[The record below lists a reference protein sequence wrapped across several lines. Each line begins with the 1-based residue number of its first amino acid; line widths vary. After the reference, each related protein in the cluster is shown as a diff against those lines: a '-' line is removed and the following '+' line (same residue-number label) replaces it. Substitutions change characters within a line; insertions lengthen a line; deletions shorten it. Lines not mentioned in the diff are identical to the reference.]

1 MRRVWWD
8 LVREWLPK
16 SWTPCSTTSDICL
29 AVADS
34 RMSTALNVKHLQLG
48 LHVKG
53 LLLTCIK
60 GGFTSVWK
68 KDDWPAC
75 KLYQAQ
81 TNSNCIIKKSTIQNS
96 CCSLTS
102 LLIPKT
108 FSLSSGTTLNKC
120 LVYLLLTYTL
130 LTTIC
135 SNSLWHFTQRTHVYA
150 VSLPLNKGW
159 QQVHRVEFRLDKV
172 ASYDLKPGG
181 TSV

>member
-108 FSLSSGTTLNKC
+108 FSLSSGTTLNHNHHSKQV
-120 LVYLLLTYTL
+120 LSLLASHIYIIDNNLFKFFMALHTKNTRL
-130 LTTIC
+130 CCKFTFKQRMTTGAP
-135 SNSLWHFTQRTHVYA
+135 SWV
-150 VSLPLNKGW
+150 
-159 QQVHRVEFRLDKV
+159 
-172 ASYDLKPGG
+172 
-181 TSV
+181 